1 MHCPVELMA
10 EKKDQH
16 WVAGHGSWVMG
27 HAVVSAK
34 RVYTPPSVISIESI
48 IECQFTIAPKKKFTL
63 SKAIRNDLLQSV
75 IYWI

>member
-1 MHCPVELMA
+1 MLFPVELMA

-16 WVAGHGSWVMG
+16 WVAGHGSCSCLCEVG
-27 HAVVSAK
+27 VS
-34 RVYTPPSVISIESI
+34 PPSVISIESI

>member
-1 MHCPVELMA
+1 MLFPVELMA
-10 EKKDQH
+10 EKKNQH
-16 WVAGHGSWVMG
+16 WVAGHGSCSCLCEVG
-27 HAVVSAK
+27 VS
-34 RVYTPPSVISIESI
+34 PPSVISIESI

>member
-1 MHCPVELMA
+1 MLFPVELMA

-16 WVAGHGSWVMG
+16 WVAGHGSCSCLCEVG
-27 HAVVSAK
+27 VS
-34 RVYTPPSVISIESI
+34 PPSVISIESI

-63 SKAIRNDLLQSV
+63 SKAIRNDLLHSV

>member
-1 MHCPVELMA
+1 MLFPVELMA

-16 WVAGHGSWVMG
+16 WVAGHGSCSCLCEVG
-27 HAVVSAK
+27 VS
-34 RVYTPPSVISIESI
+34 PPSVISIESI

-75 IYWI
+75 IYWV

>member
-1 MHCPVELMA
+1 MA

-16 WVAGHGSWVMG
+16 WVAGHGSCSCLCEVG
-27 HAVVSAK
+27 VS
-34 RVYTPPSVISIESI
+34 PPSVISIESI

>member
-1 MHCPVELMA
+1 MLFPVELMA

-16 WVAGHGSWVMG
+16 WVAGHGSCSCLCEVG
-27 HAVVSAK
+27 VS
-34 RVYTPPSVISIESI
+34 PPSVISIESI
-48 IECQFTIAPKKKFTL
+48 SECQFTIAPKKKFTL

>member
-1 MHCPVELMA
+1 MLFPVELMA

-16 WVAGHGSWVMG
+16 WVAGHGSCSCLCEVG
-27 HAVVSAK
+27 VS
-34 RVYTPPSVISIESI
+34 PPSVISIESI
-48 IECQFTIAPKKKFTL
+48 IECPFTIAPKKKFTL

>member
-1 MHCPVELMA
+1 MLFPVELMA

-16 WVAGHGSWVMG
+16 WVAGHGSCSCLCEVG
-27 HAVVSAK
+27 VSPS
-34 RVYTPPSVISIESI
+34 PPSVISIESI

>member
-1 MHCPVELMA
+1 MLFPVELMA

-16 WVAGHGSWVMG
+16 WVAGHGSCSCLCEVG
-27 HAVVSAK
+27 VS
-34 RVYTPPSVISIESI
+34 PPSVISIESI

-63 SKAIRNDLLQSV
+63 LKAIRNDLLQSV

>member
-1 MHCPVELMA
+1 MA

-16 WVAGHGSWVMG
+16 WVAGHGSCSCLCEVG
-27 HAVVSAK
+27 VS
-34 RVYTPPSVISIESI
+34 PPSVISIESI

-63 SKAIRNDLLQSV
+63 SKVIRNDLLQSV

>member
-1 MHCPVELMA
+1 MLFPVELMA

-16 WVAGHGSWVMG
+16 WVAGHGSCSCLCEVG
-27 HAVVSAK
+27 VS
-34 RVYTPPSVISIESI
+34 PPSVISIESI
-48 IECQFTIAPKKKFTL
+48 IEYQFTIAPKKKFTL

>member
-1 MHCPVELMA
+1 MLFPVEPMA

-16 WVAGHGSWVMG
+16 WVAGHGSCSCLCEVG
-27 HAVVSAK
+27 VS
-34 RVYTPPSVISIESI
+34 PPSVISIESI